1 MAIQKPT
8 VPVFTR
14 LLFGLVLFGFGLA
27 LVVLGDF
34 GVSPWEVLH
43 QGISRRTP
51 LSIGTTIIFVGIII
65 LIFLFLLKEPMGV
78 GTIANVLVIGLVVDL
93 TLSLFGEISNIFPRI
108 IATLFG
114 PFFVALGSGFY
125 IGTRLGPGPRDGL
138 MTAFNRRGL
147 AIWKARTLIEGT
159 CVITGL
165 ILGGTIG
172 WGTVWFLLSVGPS
185 VQFFLNRLEIKDQL
199 PGMNHIHET
208 PS

>member
-1 MAIQKPT
+1 MPIQKP
-8 VPVFTR
+8 PLLIYAR
-14 LLFGLVLFGFGLA
+14 LVFGLVLFGFGLA
-27 LVVLGDF
+27 LVVLGGF

-51 LSIGTTIIFVGIII
+51 LSIGTTIILVGIII
-65 LIFLFLLKEPMGV
+65 LLFLFLLKEPMGV
-78 GTIANVLVIGLVVDL
+78 GTIANVLIIGLIVDL
-93 TLSLFGEISNIFPRI
+93 TLSLFGEISNILPRV

-114 PFFVALGSGFY
+114 PIFVALGSGFY

-138 MTAFNRRGL
+138 MTAFNRRGV
-147 AIWKARTLIEGT
+147 AIWKARTLIEGS

-185 VQFFLNRLEIKDQL
+185 VQFFLQRLEIKD
-199 PGMNHIHET
+199 
-208 PS
+208 

>member
-14 LLFGLVLFGFGLA
+14 LIFGLVLFGFGLA

-51 LSIGTTIIFVGIII
+51 LSIGTTIIFIGIII

-185 VQFFLNRLEIKDQL
+185 VQFFLKRLEVKD
-199 PGMNHIHET
+199 
-208 PS
+208 

>member
-1 MAIQKPT
+1 VTDQKPSLLIYA
-8 VPVFTR
+8 R
-14 LLFGLVLFGFGLA
+14 LILGLVLFGFGLA

-34 GVSPWEVLH
+34 GVSPWEVFH

-51 LSIGTTIIFVGIII
+51 LSIGITIIFVGIII
-65 LIFLFLLKEPMGV
+65 LLFLFLLKEPMGV
-78 GTIANVLVIGLVVDL
+78 GTIANVLIIGLIVDL
-93 TLSLFGEISNIFPRI
+93 TLSLFGEISNIFLRV

-114 PFFVALGSGFY
+114 PLFVALGSGFY

-138 MTAFNRRGL
+138 MTAFNRRGV
-147 AIWKARTLIEGT
+147 AIWKARTLIEGS

-185 VQFFLNRLEIKDQL
+185 VQFCLQRLEIKD
-199 PGMNHIHET
+199 
-208 PS
+208 

>member
-14 LLFGLVLFGFGLA
+14 LIFGLVLFGFGLA

-185 VQFFLNRLEIKDQL
+185 VQFFLKRLEVKD
-199 PGMNHIHET
+199 
-208 PS
+208 

>member
-208 PS
+208 PN

>member
-14 LLFGLVLFGFGLA
+14 LIFGLVLFGFGLA

-185 VQFFLNRLEIKDQL
+185 VQFFLNRLEIKD
-199 PGMNHIHET
+199 
-208 PS
+208 

>member
-1 MAIQKPT
+1 MPIQKP
-8 VPVFTR
+8 PLLIYAR
-14 LLFGLVLFGFGLA
+14 LVFGLVLFGFGLA
-27 LVVLGDF
+27 LVVLGGF

-51 LSIGTTIIFVGIII
+51 LSIGTTIILVGIII
-65 LIFLFLLKEPMGV
+65 LLFLFLLKEPMGV
-78 GTIANVLVIGLVVDL
+78 GTIANVLIIGLIVDL
-93 TLSLFGEISNIFPRI
+93 TLSLFGEISNIFPRV

-114 PFFVALGSGFY
+114 PIFVALGSGFY

-138 MTAFNRRGL
+138 MTAFNRRGV
-147 AIWKARTLIEGT
+147 AIWKARTLIEGS

-185 VQFFLNRLEIKDQL
+185 VQFFLQRLEVKD
-199 PGMNHIHET
+199 
-208 PS
+208 